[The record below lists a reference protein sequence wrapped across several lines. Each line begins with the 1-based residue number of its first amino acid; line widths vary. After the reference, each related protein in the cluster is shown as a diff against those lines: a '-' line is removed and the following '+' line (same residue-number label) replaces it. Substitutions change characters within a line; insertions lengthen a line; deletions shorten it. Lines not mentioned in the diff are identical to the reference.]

1 MSEAVSLMEF
11 VKLLMG
17 SDTERAHF
25 AADPDA
31 SLAQHGLADL
41 SPADVH
47 DAVLLVQDTMTVD
60 WSQAYG
66 TGAGATPSAPVEHT
80 ATPDA
85 DDWWSVDEPEAVE
98 HHSPD
103 RATPRRRRPRP
114 VDAAL
119 YDAPDLHFGH

>member
-66 TGAGATPSAPVEHT
+66 SGAAHPAPVEHI
-80 ATPDA
+80 TPDP
-85 DDWWSVDEPEAVE
+85 DDWWSVDEPEPVE
-98 HHSPD
+98 HHHPTEGHHVDPD
-103 RATPRRRRPRP
+103 VVDP